1 MSATDGSGTS
11 LGVRLGW
18 EESMEIGDIW
28 PRAPRGLQRSQ
39 WANCV
44 CHLAILLLL
53 PQVYFGS
60 KETYQI
66 HKFSVTYIFIMRY
79 KKANFVPFHFQIP
92 SNLIVLCE
100 ISKITAG
107 PSLLPFSAFVLCSD
121 FPTLDAPGKHT
132 AYQHCLCSSTII
144 TLNILFA
151 ITLCH

>member
-1 MSATDGSGTS
+1 
-11 LGVRLGW
+11 
-18 EESMEIGDIW
+18 
-28 PRAPRGLQRSQ
+28 
-39 WANCV
+39 
-44 CHLAILLLL
+44 
-53 PQVYFGS
+53 
-60 KETYQI
+60 
-66 HKFSVTYIFIMRY
+66 MRY
-79 KKANFVPFHFQIP
+79 KKANFVPFRFQIP